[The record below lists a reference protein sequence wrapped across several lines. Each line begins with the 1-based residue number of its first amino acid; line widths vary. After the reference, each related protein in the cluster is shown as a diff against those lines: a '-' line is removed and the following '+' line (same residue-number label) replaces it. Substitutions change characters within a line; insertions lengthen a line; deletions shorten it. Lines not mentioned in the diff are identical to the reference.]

1 MPDKNTSNNGDKTM
15 KIALLASNPDLY
27 SHKRLTEEAK
37 QRGHE
42 VIFLKI
48 RDCYMST
55 TDRTPTVHYQGSTID
70 DIDAVIPRIRPAVTF
85 YGTAVLRQFEVMGA
99 YCLNGSISISRSRD
113 KLRSLQMMAI
123 KGIDMPATG
132 FANSPVDSKD
142 LIQLVGGAP
151 VIIKLLESTA
161 GAGVILAESDKG
173 AESVI
178 DGFKTLKANFLV
190 QEFIKE
196 AGGKDIR
203 CFVVGNKVVASM
215 QRQAKEGEFRANVHK
230 GGTVSSIDLTTE
242 EKKIAIEAAKLMNL
256 QVAGVDLIR
265 SNSGPKIL
273 EVNSSPGLQGIEKAS
288 GVNIAGKMIEYL
300 EKQGGRKQLNLL
312 SLIGKGDKKGDV

>member
-1 MPDKNTSNNGDKTM
+1 M
-15 KIALLASNPDLY
+15 KIALLATNPDLY
-27 SHKRLTEEAK
+27 SHKRLIEEA
-37 QRGHE
+37 QRRGHD
-42 VIFLKI
+42 VVFLKI

-55 TDRTPTVHYQGSTID
+55 TDRTPTVHYQGQTIQ
-70 DIDAVIPRIRPAVTF
+70 DIDAVIPRLRPSVTF
-85 YGTAVLRQFEVMGA
+85 YGTAVLRQFEVMGS
-99 YCLNGSISISRSRD
+99 YCLNGSIAISRSRD
-113 KLRSLQMMAI
+113 KLRSLQMMAL

-230 GGTVSSIDLTTE
+230 GGTATSIEITPE
-242 EKKIAIEAAKLMNL
+242 EKKIAIDAAKLMNL

-273 EVNSSPGLQGIEKAS
+273 EVNSSPGLQGIETS
-288 GVNIAGKMIEYL
+288 TGVNIAGKMIEYL
-300 EKQGGRKQLNLL
+300 EKQAKQSQIPLFPFL
-312 SLIGKGDKKGDV
+312 KKEKKNY

>member
-1 MPDKNTSNNGDKTM
+1 M
-15 KIALLASNPDLY
+15 KIALLATNANLY
-27 SHKRLTEEAK
+27 SHNRITEEA
-37 QRGHE
+37 QRRGHE
-42 VIFLKI
+42 VRFLKI

-55 TDRTPTVHYQGSTID
+55 TDRVPTVHYQGETIQ
-70 DIDAVIPRIRPAVTF
+70 DINAVIPRIRPSATF

-113 KLRSLQMMAI
+113 KLRSLQMMAL

-132 FANSPVDSKD
+132 FANSPADSKD

-151 VIIKLLESTA
+151 LIIKLLESTA

-196 AGGKDIR
+196 ANGQDLR

-230 GGTVSSIDLTTE
+230 GGKASPIEITPE

-273 EVNSSPGLQGIEKAS
+273 EVNSSPGLQGIETAT
-288 GVNIAGKMIEYL
+288 GVNVAGKMIEYL
-300 EKQGGRKQLNLL
+300 EKQAKQNQP
-312 SLIGKGDKKGDV
+312 SLFPFLKKEKKNY

>member
-1 MPDKNTSNNGDKTM
+1 M
-15 KIALLASNPDLY
+15 KIALLATNPDLY
-27 SHKRLTEEAK
+27 SHKRLVEEA
-37 QRGHE
+37 QTRSHE
-42 VIFLKI
+42 IVFLKI

-55 TDRTPTVHYQGSTID
+55 TDRTPTVHYRGDTIN
-70 DIDAVIPRIRPAVTF
+70 DIDAVIPRIRPSVTF
-85 YGTAVLRQFEVMGA
+85 YGTAVLRQFEVMGS
-99 YCLNGSISISRSRD
+99 YCLNGSIPISRSRD

-178 DGFKTLKANFLV
+178 DGFKSLKANFLV

-196 AGGKDIR
+196 ANGKDLR

-215 QRQAKEGEFRANVHK
+215 QRQAKEGEFRANTHK
-230 GGTVSSIDLTTE
+230 GGKATPIEITAE
-242 EKKIAIEAAKLMNL
+242 EKKIAIDAAKLMNL

-265 SNSGPKIL
+265 SNTGPKIL
-273 EVNSSPGLQGIEKAS
+273 EVNSSPGLKGIETS
-288 GVNIAGKMIEYL
+288 TGVNIAGKMIEYL
-300 EKQGGRKQLNLL
+300 EKQAKSNQP
-312 SLIGKGDKKGDV
+312 SLFSFLKKEKKNY

>member
-1 MPDKNTSNNGDKTM
+1 MR
-15 KIALLASNPDLY
+15 IALLATNPDLY
-27 SHKRLTEEAK
+27 SHKRIMEEAK
-37 QRGHE
+37 QRGHD
-42 VIFLKI
+42 VTFLKI

-55 TDRTPTVHYQGSTID
+55 TDRTPTVHYQGDIVD
-70 DIDAVIPRIRPAVTF
+70 EIDAVIPRIRPAVTF

-99 YCLNGSISISRSRD
+99 FCLNGSIAISRSRD
-113 KLRSLQMMAI
+113 KLRSLQMMAL

-151 VIIKLLESTA
+151 VVIKLLESTA

-215 QRQAKEGEFRANVHK
+215 QRQAKEGEFRANTHK
-230 GGTVSSIDLTTE
+230 GGKATPIDITNE

-256 QVAGVDLIR
+256 EVAGVDLIR

-273 EVNSSPGLQGIEKAS
+273 EVNSSPGLQGIETS
-288 GVNIAGKMIEYL
+288 TGINVAGKMIEYL
-300 EKQGGRKQLNLL
+300 ERQMKNTKSPLL
-312 SLIGKGDKKGDV
+312 PFMKKDKKNY